1 MLTTKQVGPFIYDQ
15 RGEVVWA
22 GTPMFDHRKSFDL
35 RVADIEGDDMMT
47 VIYPYENAGMILNNN
62 YEVVKRVVYSS
73 NFK

>member
-1 MLTTKQVGPFIYDQ
+1 
-15 RGEVVWA
+15 
-22 GTPMFDHRKSFDL
+22 MFDHRKSFDL